1 VTWHESSPFS
11 VKQAVLE
18 AAREYTVGRGWP
30 WQTPVEVT
38 LTRNASPDDRQWTVN
53 TNVFAA
59 GRNARIVV
67 RERDMV
73 IIESGYLAR

>member
-1 VTWHESSPFS
+1 MAVSDDQT
-11 VKQAVLE
+11 KQAVLE
-18 AAREYTVGRGWP
+18 AAREYALGRGWP
-30 WQTPVEVT
+30 WQTPVEVR

-53 TNVFAA
+53 TNIFAA

-73 IIESGYLAR
+73 VIEAGDLAR